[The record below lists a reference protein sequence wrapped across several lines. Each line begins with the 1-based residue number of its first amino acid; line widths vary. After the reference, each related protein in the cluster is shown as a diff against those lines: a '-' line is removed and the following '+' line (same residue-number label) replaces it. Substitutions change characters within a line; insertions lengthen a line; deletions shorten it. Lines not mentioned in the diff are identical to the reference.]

1 MPAPPAGFGFFLQP
15 FYYFQV
21 SKKTEP
27 HQPTRVLVWATYEQ
41 DVAQIASRL
50 PENARKYALAP
61 WHCDLTD
68 RRCIH
73 DALVEQVIIVE
84 KGSGDPGQPRSLD
97 IAIRLLGAHRD
108 RHITM
113 KFPSVSHYSIDRPH
127 SDSKRQDVAGHG
139 DVFDD
144 SIKLTADGHVLYT
157 LRLELGKIEIA
168 AKDIL
173 FSQEPR

>member
-1 MPAPPAGFGFFLQP
+1 
-15 FYYFQV
+15 V
-21 SKKTEP
+21 SKKAEP

-41 DVAQIASRL
+41 DVARIASKL

-61 WHCDLTD
+61 WHVDLTD

-73 DALVEQVIIVE
+73 DALVKQVIIVE
-84 KGSGDPGQPRSLD
+84 RGSGEPKQPRSLD

-108 RHITM
+108 RHITL
-113 KFPSVSHYSIDRPH
+113 KFPSVSHYTIDRPL

-139 DVFDD
+139 DVLDD
-144 SIKLTADGHVLYT
+144 SITLTADGHVLYS

-168 AKDIL
+168 AKDIQ
-173 FSQEPR
+173 FSQEAL

>member
-1 MPAPPAGFGFFLQP
+1 MPALPRGTNREHSLQIRPGTSFTSLVHPALEQARMPAPPGSFGFFLQP

-61 WHCDLTD
+61 WHCDLTA

-113 KFPSVSHYSIDRPH
+113 KFPS
-127 SDSKRQDVAGHG
+127 
-139 DVFDD
+139 
-144 SIKLTADGHVLYT
+144 
-157 LRLELGKIEIA
+157 
-168 AKDIL
+168 
-173 FSQEPR
+173 

>member
-1 MPAPPAGFGFFLQP
+1 ML
-15 FYYFQV
+15 
-21 SKKTEP
+21 KKAETHE
-27 HQPTRVLVWATYEQ
+27 PTRVLVWATYEN
-41 DVAQIASRL
+41 DVAQIASKL
-50 PENARKYALAP
+50 PENARKYALAA

-73 DALVEQVIIVE
+73 DAVVKQIIVVE
-84 KGSGDPGQPRSLD
+84 NGSGEPKEPRSLS

-108 RHITM
+108 RYITM
-113 KFPSVSHYSIDRPH
+113 KFPSVSHYTIDRPL

-139 DVFDD
+139 DVLDD

-168 AKDIL
+168 AKDIQ
-173 FSQEPR
+173 FSQEPL

>member
-1 MPAPPAGFGFFLQP
+1 MA
-15 FYYFQV
+15 
-21 SKKTEP
+21 KKAET
-27 HQPTRVLVWATYEQ
+27 QPTRVLIWATYEQ

-50 PENARKYALAP
+50 PADARKYALAA

-73 DALVEQVIIVE
+73 DTWIEKIDIVE
-84 KGSGDPGQPRSLD
+84 SGSGGPGDTRSLD

-108 RHITM
+108 RHLTL
-113 KFPSVSHYSIDRPH
+113 KFPSVRHYSIDWPL

-139 DVFDD
+139 DVLDD

-168 AKDIL
+168 AKDIQ
-173 FSQEPR
+173 FSQEPL